1 MVKRNNNGVVAVPIR
16 RSLLA
21 CAAILLVGA
30 DALAA
35 TRFISST
42 RLTAD
47 DSGATLS
54 VEFNCK
60 VTYVQHAPESRGD
73 RLTVELDPT
82 TICNGVSPQAAQSR
96 ARLRPLNADS
106 IGLLD
111 VEYDGE
117 SLADPTLVLNFSEP
131 VSFSIVSRTPVAF
144 RLDIRIEPGTSAD
157 EASSAGATLAQHR
170 QVVHDKPASVPYVIN
185 LASFQRT
192 PTIADASG
200 IEVPGGRRLF
210 YSKALIDGVT
220 WYRLRLGD
228 FDSAEEARNALAT
241 TGGRFPDAWIGKS
254 DGASQD
260 VELVGAASVTVAA
273 LPEDGDEVDRLMAE
287 ARREM
292 VSGNTPRAIQIY
304 TKVLQLPPHPRHPE
318 AQEYLAVAREKQ
330 GQLAH
335 AKAEYQRYLSL
346 YPNAEGAARVS
357 QRLAAMLASDRPADS
372 VATSAAGPGQ
382 TGSPWR
388 LQTYAAQY
396 YRRDVNQRND
406 QEEIISQSALYS
418 DINIDARRRGE
429 RFDLSARLS
438 GGYRKELL
446 DDGLGSGDETRVS
459 YAYVDVDDAVT
470 GLRARLGRQSRN
482 TGGVLGRFDGLELGY
497 QVTEQIVLG
506 SVVGKPAYSA
516 NDGIDRSRTFYGAS
530 VNYGPILDGLELGLY
545 FIQQDIED
553 INDRRAAGFEFRYFG
568 ERQSTWGLIDYDTGY
583 GEIGSAFLQT
593 NWRVTD
599 RFSLHGSVDRRR
611 SPFLS
616 TGNAMIGQPVEDF
629 AQLANIFFEDE
640 LRQLALDRSPV
651 STTYSLGVAHSLT
664 PNLQFNADANR
675 STIAATPDSGGV
687 IGSPASEYNYLSA
700 NLVASSLFREGDVII
715 VGSRYSDSGAAKVTT
730 LTLDGRF
737 PFRSGL
743 RVNPRLR
750 VDRRERVSLD
760 GYEWFYYSGLR
771 LQYRAN
777 RGFRVEFEAGKQFN
791 VQDNNTI
798 IDDRESW
805 FVNLG
810 YQLFF

>member
-1 MVKRNNNGVVAVPIR
+1 MVRLGNNGVMAEPTR
-16 RSLLA
+16 RLLLA
-21 CAAILLVGA
+21 CAAIVLVGA
-30 DALAA
+30 DAAA
-35 TRFISST
+35 AQRFIAST

-47 DSGATLS
+47 ESGATLS

-60 VTYVQHAPESRGD
+60 VTYLRHAPESRGD
-73 RLTVELDPT
+73 RLTIELDPT
-82 TICNGVSPQAAQSR
+82 TICNGVSPRAAQSR
-96 ARLRPLNADS
+96 ARLRPLDADS
-106 IGLLD
+106 VRLVDL
-111 VEYDGE
+111 EYDGE
-117 SLADPTLVLNFSEP
+117 SRSDPILVLNFSEP
-131 VSFSIVSRTPVAF
+131 VSFSMASRTPVTY
-144 RLDIRIEPGTSAD
+144 RIDIRIEPGASAD
-157 EASSAGATLAQHR
+157 EGPSARNTLVQHR
-170 QVVHDKPASVPYVIN
+170 QVVHEKAPAVPYVIN

-192 PTIADASG
+192 PTLADAAG
-200 IEVPGGRRLF
+200 IEVPDGRRLF
-210 YSKALIDGVT
+210 FSEALIDGVT

-228 FDSAEEARNALAT
+228 FASAEEARNTLGWT
-241 TGGRFPDAWIGKS
+241 SGRFPDAWIGKGG
-254 DGASQD
+254 DASTD
-260 VELVGAASVTVAA
+260 VELVGASSVAA
-273 LPEDGDEVDRLMAE
+273 TPLPEDGDEVDRLMAE
-287 ARREM
+287 ARREI
-292 VSGNTPRAIQIY
+292 VSGNTPRAVQIY

-346 YPNAEGAARVS
+346 YPNTEGAARVS
-357 QRLAAMLASDRPADS
+357 QRLAAMLASDRPADG
-372 VATSAAGPGQ
+372 VATAAAGVRHAG
-382 TGSPWR
+382 GAWR

-396 YRRDVNQRND
+396 YRRDVNQRNE

-418 DINIDARRRGE
+418 DINVDARRRGE

-438 GGYRKELL
+438 GGYRSDLL

-459 YAYVDVDDAVT
+459 YAYVDVDDAAT

-482 TGGVLGRFDGLELGY
+482 TGGVLGRFDGLDLGY
-497 QVTEQIVLG
+497 QVTERVLLG
-506 SVVGKPAYSA
+506 SVIGRPAYSS
-516 NDGIDRSRTFYGAS
+516 NDGIDRSRTFYGAGVS
-530 VNYGPILDGLELGLY
+530 YGPVLDGLELGLY

-553 INDRRAAGFEFRYFG
+553 INDRRAAGLEFRYFG
-568 ERQSTWGLIDYDTGY
+568 ERQSVWGLIDYDTGY
-583 GEIGSAFLQT
+583 GEIGSAFLQA
-593 NWRVTD
+593 NWRVTQ
-599 RFSLHGSVDRRR
+599 RFSVHGSLDRRR

-616 TGNAMIGQPVEDF
+616 TGNAMIGQPVENFD
-629 AQLANIFFEDE
+629 QLADIFFEDE

-651 STTYSLGVAHSLT
+651 STTVSFGVAHSLT

-700 NLVASSLFREGDVII
+700 SLVASSLLREGDVII

-743 RVNPRLR
+743 RINPRLR
-750 VDRRERVSLD
+750 VDRRERVALD
-760 GYEWFYYSGLR
+760 GYEWFYHTGLR
-771 LQYRAN
+771 IQYRAS
-777 RGFRVEFEAGKQFN
+777 RGFRVELEAGKQFS
-791 VQDNNTI
+791 VQDGDVGF
-798 IDDRESW
+798 DDRESW